1 MYVTIIICTSRTWS
15 RLTLSVRVVRV
26 GCKFQKSYTILIAST
41 YVMIMQQAIKLSCIY
56 FYTNV
61 SQLLTQL
68 PDLTFAV
75 VSCTVTDVY
84 NIMQNWSES
93 IKT

>member
-1 MYVTIIICTSRTWS
+1 
-15 RLTLSVRVVRV
+15 
-26 GCKFQKSYTILIAST
+26 
-41 YVMIMQQAIKLSCIY
+41 MIVMQQAIKSSRIY

-84 NIMQNWSES
+84 NYSKLKWIY
-93 IKT
+93 